1 MVFTYGQRLKSLL
14 SEIVNVKTTNYNSR
28 EYHLLYNLTYSVLY
42 DILFQNL
49 LKRIKEL
56 NLDSERWMK
65 NDTVLTN
72 KVFQLK
78 ISF

>member
-28 EYHLLYNLTYSVLY
+28 EYHLLYNLTYSVLS

-65 NDTVLTN
+65 NDTVLI
-72 KVFQLK
+72 K
-78 ISF
+78 IDSLN